1 MVNTRLVTTGL
12 KHINFRDITM
22 KKVEAI
28 YEAMIMREGMRA
40 MELGEEEDTCPYP
53 SQTYEYYVWL
63 SGYKFE
69 SILQ

>member
-1 MVNTRLVTTGL
+1 
-12 KHINFRDITM
+12 M

-40 MELGEEEDTCPYP
+40 TELGEEEDACPYP
-53 SQTYEYYVWL
+53 TQTYEYYVWL